1 MIYTIG
7 FKQMLGVWR
16 LEWLAKTSSYTKSVK
31 RLLFVL
37 LCELLWTFMCTTHSR
52 CRVCCLFMIPWPGRV
67 TIQNFLL
74 CQTTLMMKK
83 ILSRSFD
90 WSRIKSLW
98 WENFLLTHTYKHMQ
112 ISTCCQSQT
121 HRGCHNSSSRSGKHS
136 CEHEAHKYKRD
147 RVSDVFGSRSLFTL
161 IL

>member
-1 MIYTIG
+1 
-7 FKQMLGVWR
+7 
-16 LEWLAKTSSYTKSVK
+16 
-31 RLLFVL
+31 
-37 LCELLWTFMCTTHSR
+37 
-52 CRVCCLFMIPWPGRV
+52 MIPWPGRV

-74 CQTTLMMKK
+74 CQTTSMMKK
-83 ILSRSFD
+83 ILSRSFG

-136 CEHEAHKYKRD
+136 CEHEAHKYKRT
-147 RVSDVFGSRSLFTL
+147 RAIVSVMCLARALCSPLSSSSWVTTYPPSKHDTSHIPHYLTDALTHSVQWSPVTFRNVSVPLSLMCRSQLSL
-161 IL
+161 G